1 MMNFSQPKGEK
12 SLRIHTSF
20 AAVVASVVIA
30 CSLAFVTDESALASE
45 TTVRNNNASV
55 QFDTDVAFAAPLGPA
70 VTEETPATKLMRQL
84 DETIRQTERDAAI
97 EALTSAALSYQ
108 GTPYS
113 YGGTTPRG
121 FDCSGFVLYCMREA
135 LGVEMPRT
143 AAAQS
148 SCGTSVPM
156 DALERG
162 DLLFWGS
169 GSGVYHVGIY
179 LEDNTYIHAAG
190 RGKGVCIQTFDYF
203 RPTFAKRVL

>member
-1 MMNFSQPKGEK
+1 MMNFSQPQGER
-12 SLRIHTSF
+12 SLRIHTPF
-20 AAVVASVVIA
+20 AAVVASVVLA
-30 CSLAFVTDESALASE
+30 CSLALVSDETASAAE
-45 TTVRNNNASV
+45 TSAHNASV
-55 QFDTDVAFAAPLGPA
+55 QFDTDTAFESPLGPA
-70 VTEETPATKLMRQL
+70 PVEESPAAKLVRQL
-84 DETIRQTERDAAI
+84 DETIRQAEHDAAI
-97 EALTSAALSYQ
+97 EALTSTALSFE

-148 SCGTSVPM
+148 SVGERVPM

-190 RGKGVCIQTFDYF
+190 SGKGVRVQSFDYF
-203 RPTFAKRVL
+203 CPTFAKRVL